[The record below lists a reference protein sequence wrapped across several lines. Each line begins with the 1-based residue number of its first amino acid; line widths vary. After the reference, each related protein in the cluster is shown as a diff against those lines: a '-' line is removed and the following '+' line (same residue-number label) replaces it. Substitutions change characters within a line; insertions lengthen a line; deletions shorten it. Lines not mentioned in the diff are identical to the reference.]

1 MTHPEEGGTKLTEVS
16 PGGTMVLMSLPAG
29 LVSTSFHVGAKG
41 RVVLPAAIRR
51 AAHIEEGT
59 ELVARLVGDGQL
71 LLETKDA
78 VRARVWGA
86 APQPAGLDA
95 AADVRAMRDED
106 IAVEARNANRWT
118 AALTGRS
125 EADSDATGAALLAH
139 LGL

>member
-1 MTHPEEGGTKLTEVS
+1 
-16 PGGTMVLMSLPAG
+16 MSLPSG
-29 LVSTSFHVGAKG
+29 VTSSFHVGAKG

-51 AAHIEEGT
+51 AARIAEGD

-86 APQPAGLDA
+86 APQSAGLDA
-95 AADVRAMRDED
+95 TEDVRAMRTED
-106 IAVEARNANRWT
+106 VAVEAQNAAARET
-118 AALTGRS
+118 ALGS
-125 EADSDATGAALLAH
+125 EADSDAAGAALLAH